1 LHINKK
7 NEQGGYDMKK
17 ILISLI
23 IILFFMSFTGQLYAA
38 ATADEAK
45 AMVGKSAAFM
55 KANGKDKA
63 FKEFTEGTQFK
74 KDDLYVFVIDMKGM
88 TLAHGGNPKLVG
100 KDMSGLKDADGKFF
114 IKDMIDGATAKG
126 SGWSDY
132 KWTNP
137 VTKKIDPKSTY
148 FQKVDDVILGCGIYK
163 Q

>member
-1 LHINKK
+1 
-7 NEQGGYDMKK
+7 MKRF
-17 ILISLI
+17 LIFCLI
-23 IILFFMSFTGQLYAA
+23 TMFTVCLSGNLYAA
-38 ATADEAK
+38 GTADEAK
-45 AMVGKSAAFM
+45 VMVGKAAAFL
-55 KANGKDKA
+55 KSSGKDKA

-74 KDDLYVFVIDMKGM
+74 KDDLYVFVIDMKGI

-100 KDMSGLKDADGKFF
+100 KDMSGLKDADGKLF

>member
-1 LHINKK
+1 
-7 NEQGGYDMKK
+7 
-17 ILISLI
+17 
-23 IILFFMSFTGQLYAA
+23 
-38 ATADEAK
+38 
-45 AMVGKSAAFM
+45 MVGKAAAFM
-55 KANGKDKA
+55 KANGKEKS
-63 FKEFTEGTQFK
+63 FKEFSEGTQFK
-74 KDDLYVFVIDMKGM
+74 KDDLYVFVIDMKGI

-100 KDMSGLKDADGKFF
+100 KDMSGLKDADGKLF

-148 FQKVDDVILGCGIYK
+148 FQKVDDVILGCGVYK

>member
-1 LHINKK
+1 
-7 NEQGGYDMKK
+7 MKRF
-17 ILISLI
+17 LIFYLI
-23 IILFFMSFTGQLYAA
+23 AMFAVCLSGNLYAA
-38 ATADEAK
+38 GTADEAK
-45 AMVGKSAAFM
+45 AMVGKAAAFI

-100 KDMSGLKDADGKFF
+100 KDMSGLKDADGKLF

-148 FQKVDDVILGCGIYK
+148 FQKVDDVVLGCGIYK
-163 Q
+163 K

>member
-1 LHINKK
+1 
-7 NEQGGYDMKK
+7 MKK
-17 ILISLI
+17 FLVSLI
-23 IILFFMSFTGQLYAA
+23 VFLFFMSFTGQLFAA
-38 ATADEAK
+38 GTADEAK
-45 AMVGKSAAFM
+45 AMVGKAAAFM
-55 KANGKDKA
+55 KANGKEKS
-63 FKEFTEGTQFK
+63 FKEFSEGTQFK
-74 KDDLYVFVIDMKGM
+74 KDDLYVFVIDMKGI

-100 KDMSGLKDADGKFF
+100 KDMSGLKDADGKLF

-148 FQKVDDVILGCGIYK
+148 FQKVDDVILGCCVYK

>member
-1 LHINKK
+1 
-7 NEQGGYDMKK
+7 MKK
-17 ILISLI
+17 MLVVLMVVV
-23 IILFFMSFTGQLYAA
+23 FMCGLSGYLYAA
-38 ATADEAK
+38 GTAAEAK
-45 AMVGKSAAFM
+45 AMVEKGAAFV

-100 KDMSGLKDADGKFF
+100 KDMSGLKDADGKLF

>member
-1 LHINKK
+1 
-7 NEQGGYDMKK
+7 MKRVFVLC
-17 ILISLI
+17 LIC
-23 IILFFMSFTGQLYAA
+23 LFVVSFTGYLYAA
-38 ATADEAK
+38 GTAEEAK
-45 AMVGKSAAFM
+45 AMAGKAAAYM

-132 KWTNP
+132 KWTNA

>member
-1 LHINKK
+1 
-7 NEQGGYDMKK
+7 MKK
-17 ILISLI
+17 FLVSLI
-23 IILFFMSFTGQLYAA
+23 VFLFIMSFTGQLYAA
-38 ATADEAK
+38 GTTDEAK
-45 AMVGKSAAFM
+45 AMVGKAAAFM
-55 KANGKDKA
+55 KANGKEKS
-63 FKEFTEGTQFK
+63 FKEFSEGTQFK
-74 KDDLYVFVIDMKGM
+74 KDDLYVFVIDMKGI

-100 KDMSGLKDADGKFF
+100 KDMSGLKDADGKLF

-148 FQKVDDVILGCGIYK
+148 FQKVDDVILGCGVYK

>member
-1 LHINKK
+1 MKRAVVICLFCLFLACFSGHI
-7 NEQGGYDMKK
+7 
-17 ILISLI
+17 
-23 IILFFMSFTGQLYAA
+23 YAA
-38 ATADEAK
+38 GTSDEAK
-45 AMVGKSAAFM
+45 AMVGKAATFM

-63 FKEFTEGTQFK
+63 FKEFSEGTQFK
-74 KDDLYVFVIDMKGM
+74 KDDLYVFVIDMKGI

-100 KDMSGLKDADGKFF
+100 KDMSGLKDADGKLF